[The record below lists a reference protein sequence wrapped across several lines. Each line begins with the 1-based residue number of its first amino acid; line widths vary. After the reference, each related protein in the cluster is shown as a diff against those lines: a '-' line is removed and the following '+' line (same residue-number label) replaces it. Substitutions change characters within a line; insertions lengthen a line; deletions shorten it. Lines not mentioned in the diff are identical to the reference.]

1 MEFVD
6 LGLECWTTVP
16 ITLSIPS
23 AVLAGV
29 DKSYGVIVPGGLKSG
44 KLGWLFLISVNIVER

>member
-16 ITLSIPS
+16 ITLSIPG

-29 DKSYGVIVPGGLKSG
+29 DKSYGVSSWRPQIREAGLAI
-44 KLGWLFLISVNIVER
+44 FDISEHS